1 MRCLRCGSSNIDEN
15 LICKDC
21 GFVSVKDIKK
31 SNPIDI
37 TEYKKKEIDNFQKTK
52 KIVLNL
58 IIIFLLL
65 FVITGLIL
73 VLHILK
79 LKSNSKIINDFN
91 EFKTNSLM
99 FVLYVSNNDT
109 YDDMLTTYAN
119 NYEFDYL
126 RIDYNSLAIENKKY
140 LKKENELKDIN
151 NYFVIWSNGKI
162 VNKTKIN
169 NEEELNT
176 FLKDNYVIPNIIENP
191 FPEMEKLNNKLVNE
205 KATLIYISFVN
216 NELLESKNE
225 LLSSL
230 CQNYDIEY
238 QFIKGYIMSRKQQMK
253 YINQF
258 GFTEIKNELI
268 LIVENGKIKNVLDK
282 NYLVVDDYI
291 EIFQN
296 YDIIMAISEYLDYID
311 FNQFKLLVEGNE
323 KEVFTFGDDDCQY
336 CDNIKYSL
344 GIISKENNVKIH
356 YINLTGEDNIK
367 EELDS
372 LGYDNAITYPI
383 TIVVEDNKVLD
394 YVIGASDEEYFI
406 NFFTKLGII
415 R

>member
-65 FVITGLIL
+65 FVITGSIL

-191 FPEMEKLNNKLVNE
+191 FPEMEKLNNKLANE

-296 YDIIMAISEYLDYID
+296 YDIIMAISGYLDYID

-356 YINLTGEDNIK
+356 YINLTDEDNIK